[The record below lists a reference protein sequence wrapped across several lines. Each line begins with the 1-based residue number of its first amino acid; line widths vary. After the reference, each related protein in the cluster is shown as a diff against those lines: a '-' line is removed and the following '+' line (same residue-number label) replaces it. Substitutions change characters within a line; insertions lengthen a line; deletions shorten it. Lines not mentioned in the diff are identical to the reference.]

1 MFLVLIIARIH
12 KNPLDKKEFF
22 DVFVIYLI
30 QMNNF
35 IQQNFQHYGLHQEQL
50 YYLLNLS
57 GMIFLFSY
65 QKYNCMGQESYLPNL
80 THI

>member
-12 KNPLDKKEFF
+12 KNLLDKKEFF
-22 DVFVIYLI
+22 DVLVIYLI

-57 GMIFLFSY
+57 GMNFFFIY
-65 QKYNCMGQESYLPNL
+65 QKYKCRGRESYLPNL
-80 THI
+80 IHI